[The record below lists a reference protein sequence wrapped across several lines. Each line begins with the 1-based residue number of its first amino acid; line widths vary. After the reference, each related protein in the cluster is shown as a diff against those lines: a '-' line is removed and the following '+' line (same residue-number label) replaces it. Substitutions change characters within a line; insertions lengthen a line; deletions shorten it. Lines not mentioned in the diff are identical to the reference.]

1 MAPRL
6 LLVLGILAAAL
17 GAGCGGSTAT
27 VATTTS
33 ERPASTKTA
42 AGAGSLKE
50 PAAVP
55 DEIHIRLDV
64 AERDLARRGVP
75 YRVIGGGA
83 TGLGPPSDLTVCETN
98 PAPRTHLESG
108 TTVRLIVRRSCQP
121 GTR

>member
-6 LLVLGILAAAL
+6 LLVTGILAAAL
-17 GAGCGGSTAT
+17 GAGCGGSTTT

-33 ERPASTKTA
+33 KPPASTKTA
-42 AGAGSLKE
+42 AGAGNLEE

-55 DEIHIRLDV
+55 DETHRRLDV
-64 AERDLARRGVP
+64 AERDLERKRLP
-75 YRVIGGGA
+75 YRVIRGGA
-83 TGLGPPSDLTVCETN
+83 TGLGPKSDLTVCETN

-108 TTVRLIVRRSCQP
+108 TTIRLIVRRSCPP